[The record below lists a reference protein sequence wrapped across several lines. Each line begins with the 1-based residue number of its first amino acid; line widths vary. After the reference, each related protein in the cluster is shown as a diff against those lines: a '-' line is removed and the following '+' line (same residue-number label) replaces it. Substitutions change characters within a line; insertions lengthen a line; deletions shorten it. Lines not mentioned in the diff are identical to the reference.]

1 MIELSIVAP
10 SQMWQLGP
18 IIAGAM
24 ICHTRFNGS
33 SLPT

>member
-18 IIAGAM
+18 IMAGPM
-24 ICHTRFNGS
+24 IVAPS
-33 SLPT
+33 SMRVIPPT

>member
-18 IIAGAM
+18 IMAGPM
-24 ICHTRFNGS
+24 IVTPGS
-33 SLPT
+33 ILLMPPT